1 MNILLKTQQV
11 QSVSGKVE
19 NGEVINGEVMKMKPE
34 MPIEIAK
41 WVESNDIS
49 SANLRIC

>member
-1 MNILLKTQQV
+1 MEILLKTHV

-19 NGEVINGEVMKMKPE
+19 NGDVLNGEVVKMKPE